1 MFYIETTIPAGV
13 SISDYRKSRPR
24 RVSLRRRLG
33 SRLRPSR

>member
-1 MFYIETTIPAGV
+1 MFYIETTIPPGM

-24 RVSLRRRLG
+24 RVSLRRRIG